1 MESTIAHENLYTIG
15 ELAEL
20 AGVTPRTIRYYTA
33 EGLLPRPA
41 PRGQYAL
48 YGQEHLL
55 RLQLIAR
62 LKAAYL
68 PLGEIKARIMHL
80 DPDQIGQLLEEYRDL
95 PAVDP
100 STSAADYLSQLLS
113 TQSAPQPSY
122 RQTAERSEPY
132 STPQMRAF
140 AMRQPSSEEPALP
153 PAPAYGF
160 ASPASLLPPASAPAP
175 PQPGLLHKLIP
186 QRRAGAA
193 TEPQVAEQP
202 AAEASWRRVAL
213 AAGVELH
220 IREPIAPA
228 LRERIDRL
236 IALARSLF
244 EADDYT

>member
-41 PRGQYAL
+41 PHGQYAL

-80 DPDQIGQLLEEYRDL
+80 DPDQIRQLLEEYRDL

-100 STSAADYLSQLLS
+100 STSAADYLSQLLA

-122 RQTAERSEPY
+122 RQTAERSESY

-140 AMRQPSSEEPALP
+140 AMRQPSSEEPASP
-153 PAPAYGF
+153 PTPPGAPAYGF
-160 ASPASLLPPASAPAP
+160 ASSTSLLPPAVSAPAST
-175 PQPGLLHKLIP
+175 QPGLLHKLIP
-186 QRRAGAA
+186 QRRARAA
-193 TEPQVAEQP
+193 TEPQ
-202 AAEASWRRVAL
+202 AAEESWRRVAL

-228 LRERIDRL
+228 MRERVEQL

-244 EADDYT
+244 EAGQ